1 MAKKIILSLKFI
13 LDRRLFLNIK
23 TIKNKIEKKYIK

>member
-1 MAKKIILSLKFI
+1 MAKNIILSLKYI
-13 LDRRLFLNIK
+13 RLFLNIK